1 MTALVSKKT
10 PLATQTGSVKMAVVV
25 LIQDVTQSQVGDV
38 KNRALK
44 TGNAQV
50 VVVNTTNAKQRKLN
64 AIHVIGTGIAPVV
77 VVSTINA
84 KIHMRSVLRLM
95 FMIRQFHGRRLLEV
109 NNQALF
115 TLSMLKFKNEV

>member
-10 PLATQTGSVKMAVVV
+10 PLATRTGSVKMAVVV

-38 KNRALK
+38 KNLALE
-44 TGNAQV
+44 TGIAQV

-64 AIHVIGTGIAPVV
+64 VIHVIGTGIAPVV

-84 KIHMRSVLRLM
+84 KILMRPVLKLM